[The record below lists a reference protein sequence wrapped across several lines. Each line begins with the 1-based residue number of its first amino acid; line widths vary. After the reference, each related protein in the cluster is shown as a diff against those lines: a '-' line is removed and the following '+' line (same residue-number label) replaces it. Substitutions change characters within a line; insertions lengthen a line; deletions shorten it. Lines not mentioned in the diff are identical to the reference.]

1 MFLYLWLKINQSQH
15 RANMSVHVVVLCED
29 RGRRRR
35 HSQSYLCWV
44 GLVVF
49 SRDNDGLQLDAAGK
63 TERER
68 RGVITLHKHDRKSLG

>member
-1 MFLYLWLKINQSQH
+1 
-15 RANMSVHVVVLCED
+15 MSVHCTVVVLCED